1 MAITAK
7 GHIEQLPSGSYRVKV
22 YAGKDPVT
30 GKERRLRETCPDEI
44 SATIALGRL
53 LKEAE
58 GHVAPERDALFGRV
72 LDVYL
77 EVTELAATT
86 RVTHESYIRRI
97 IRPVLG
103 EVKARKI
110 GPDTLDSLNAA
121 MKRCSR
127 LCGRLPKTEHH
138 ADGPHAC
145 DERCGPLRDHRT
157 TRPHACDHRC
167 PPHQCT
173 PLKPSSRLKV
183 LSITSAALS
192 LAKRYKWIDENPAE
206 SATMPS
212 PGDHEPDP
220 PTPEQAAALLNLAFA
235 EDEEFGLFCWT
246 AFTTGG
252 RRGELL
258 ALREDRIDFKA
269 LDFWFRK
276 NYVVKGGEQIE
287 KSPKTGKGRH
297 VSGDPLTCELIG
309 DFIDRRRARMAA
321 VAVVVPRTA
330 FVFSPDPAGEVPWNP
345 DTMTHKYRRYAD
357 RVGIASSLRETR
369 HFSATQLLA
378 AGVDLNTVS
387 GRLGHAEGSTTLKY
401 YAQFLRPADQRAAAV
416 IPAQL
421 AELRK
426 KERLRNLFAKLPEV
440 PDDLATLAAVLG
452 SQAGL
457 TAETAL
463 PWLAAFAAAKTPA
476 GRRGAQAGP
485 GLVAV

>member
-1 MAITAK
+1 MATTAK
-7 GHIEQLPSGSYRVKV
+7 GHIERLPSGSYRVKV
-22 YAGKDPVT
+22 YAGTDPVT
-30 GKERRLRETCPDEI
+30 GKERRLRETCPDETT
-44 SATIALGRL
+44 ATVALGRL

-86 RVTHESYIRRI
+86 RVTHESYIRRV

-103 EVKARKI
+103 DVKARKI

-121 MKRCSR
+121 LKRCSR
-127 LCGRLPKTEHH
+127 LCGRLPRTEHH
-138 ADGPHAC
+138 AEGPHTC
-145 DERCGPLRDHRT
+145 DDRCGPLRDHRT
-157 TRPHACDHRC
+157 TRPHDCDHRC
-167 PPHQCT
+167 VLHQCT
-173 PLKPSSRLKV
+173 PLKSSSRLKV
-183 LSITSAALS
+183 LSIVSAALS

-258 ALREDRIDFKA
+258 GLREERIDLAA

-276 NYVVKGGEQIE
+276 NYIVKGGAQIE
-287 KSPKTGKGRH
+287 KTPKTGKGRH
-297 VSGDPLTCELIG
+297 VSADPLTCELLG
-309 DFIDRRRARMAA
+309 GYLALRRTRMAT
-321 VAVVVPRTA
+321 VGVEVPRTA

-345 DTMTHKYRRYAD
+345 DTMTHRYRRYAD
-357 RVGIASSLRETR
+357 RVGIASSLKETR
-369 HFSATQLLA
+369 HFSATQLLS
-378 AGVDLNTVS
+378 AGVDLSTVA
-387 GRLGHAEGSTTLKY
+387 GRLGHAEGSTTLRY
-401 YAQFLRPADQRAAAV
+401 YAQFTRPADQRAAAV

-421 AELRK
+421 DQLRK
-426 KERLRNLFAKLPEV
+426 KQRLRQLFGQLPEV
-440 PDDLATLAAVLG
+440 PGDLAALAARLG
-452 SQAGL
+452 PLAGL
-457 TAETAL
+457 DADTSL
-463 PWLAAFAAAKTPA
+463 PWLAAFAAEGASGSRSA
-476 GRRGAQAGP
+476 GVLAGDRT
-485 GLVAV
+485 A